1 MIPSD
6 FSPLMV
12 EVQQWML
19 QMSEQQRMQKLMEW
33 SEEQP
38 HLFGFLVNLADDF
51 PSREHQALSLLPLVV
66 QESFRRMGM
75 SVDTVAPDL
84 LQKCIEEQV
93 ENAEKKEQ
101 AEEESARMLQELQ
114 RIWEFFSDLDAGQMD
129 DREDVALILRILL
142 SAFERSVPEQ
152 LQ

>member
-1 MIPSD
+1 
-6 FSPLMV
+6 
-12 EVQQWML
+12 ML

-51 PSREHQALSLLPLVV
+51 PSREHQALSLLPLVI

-93 ENAEKKEQ
+93 GNAEKKEQ

-129 DREDVALILRILL
+129 EREDVVLILRILL

>member
-1 MIPSD
+1 
-6 FSPLMV
+6 MV

-93 ENAEKKEQ
+93 GNAEKKEQ
-101 AEEESARMLQELQ
+101 AEEESARMLEELQ

>member
-1 MIPSD
+1 MPTD
-6 FSPLMV
+6 FSPLML

-51 PSREHQALSLLPLVV
+51 PSREHQALSLLPLVI

-75 SVDTVAPDL
+75 SADAIAPDL
-84 LQKCIEEQV
+84 LEKCIEEQV
-93 ENAEKKEQ
+93 ERAEKKEQ

-114 RIWEFFSDLDAGQMD
+114 RIWEFFSDMDAGQMD
-129 DREDVALILRILL
+129 DREDVALVLRILL

>member
-1 MIPSD
+1 
-6 FSPLMV
+6 
-12 EVQQWML
+12 
-19 QMSEQQRMQKLMEW
+19 
-33 SEEQP
+33 
-38 HLFGFLVNLADDF
+38 
-51 PSREHQALSLLPLVV
+51 
-66 QESFRRMGM
+66 MGM

-93 ENAEKKEQ
+93 GNAEKKEQ

-129 DREDVALILRILL
+129 EREDVALILRILL

>member
-1 MIPSD
+1 
-6 FSPLMV
+6 
-12 EVQQWML
+12 ML

-51 PSREHQALSLLPLVV
+51 ASREHQALSLLPLVV

-93 ENAEKKEQ
+93 GNAEKKEQ

>member
-1 MIPSD
+1 
-6 FSPLMV
+6 
-12 EVQQWML
+12 ML

-93 ENAEKKEQ
+93 GNAEKKEQ

>member
-6 FSPLMV
+6 FSPLMA
-12 EVQQWML
+12 EVRQWML
-19 QMSEQQRMQKLMEW
+19 QMSEQERMQKLMEW

-75 SVDTVAPDL
+75 SVDAIAPDL

-101 AEEESARMLQELQ
+101 AEEESGRMLQELQ
-114 RIWEFFSDLDAGQMD
+114 RIWEFFSDLDSGQMD
-129 DREDVALILRILL
+129 DREDVALILRVLL

>member
-1 MIPSD
+1 
-6 FSPLMV
+6 
-12 EVQQWML
+12 ML
-19 QMSEQQRMQKLMEW
+19 QMSEQERMQKLMEW

-75 SVDTVAPDL
+75 SVDAIAPDL

-101 AEEESARMLQELQ
+101 AEEEERTHAAGAAAHLG
-114 RIWEFFSDLDAGQMD
+114 IFF
-129 DREDVALILRILL
+129 
-142 SAFERSVPEQ
+142 RSGFRSNGRSGRCCPNPSRPAVC
-152 LQ
+152 L

>member
-1 MIPSD
+1 
-6 FSPLMV
+6 
-12 EVQQWML
+12 ML

-51 PSREHQALSLLPLVV
+51 PSREHQALSLLPLGV

-93 ENAEKKEQ
+93 GNAEKKEQ
-101 AEEESARMLQELQ
+101 AEKESARMLQELQ
-114 RIWEFFSDLDAGQMD
+114 RIWEFFSDLNAGQMD
-129 DREDVALILRILL
+129 EREDVALILRILL

>member
-1 MIPSD
+1 
-6 FSPLMV
+6 MV
-12 EVQQWML
+12 EVRQWML

>member
-1 MIPSD
+1 
-6 FSPLMV
+6 
-12 EVQQWML
+12 ML

-51 PSREHQALSLLPLVV
+51 ASREHQALSLLPLVV

-93 ENAEKKEQ
+93 GNAEKKEQ

-129 DREDVALILRILL
+129 EREDVALILRILL

>member
-1 MIPSD
+1 
-6 FSPLMV
+6 
-12 EVQQWML
+12 ML

-129 DREDVALILRILL
+129 EREDVVLILRILL

>member
-12 EVQQWML
+12 EVRQWML
-19 QMSEQQRMQKLMEW
+19 QMSEQERMHKLMEW

-75 SVDTVAPDL
+75 SVDAIAPDL

-101 AEEESARMLQELQ
+101 AEEESGRMLQELQ
-114 RIWEFFSDLDAGQMD
+114 RIWEFFSDLDSGQMD
-129 DREDVALILRILL
+129 DREDVALILRVLL

>member
-1 MIPSD
+1 
-6 FSPLMV
+6 
-12 EVQQWML
+12 ML
-19 QMSEQQRMQKLMEW
+19 QMSEQERMQKLMEW

-75 SVDTVAPDL
+75 SVDAIAPDL

-101 AEEESARMLQELQ
+101 AEEESGRMLQELQ
-114 RIWEFFSDLDAGQMD
+114 RIWEFFSDLDSGQMD
-129 DREDVALILRILL
+129 DREDVALILRVLL